1 MTKRWIG
8 LTLTLALWPGGVAA
22 QDKGPLASATP
33 SPVPVPVRVGA
44 TIFSDFTSSG
54 APATKDADGNS
65 MRSNAFDVSRAYITL
80 SGGLTARV
88 SFRVTADLR
97 RLTGPSGSA
106 TSLDGSQAYRLKYAY
121 GQIGLDGVLPKG
133 SWVRIGA
140 QQTPLIDYQEALYK
154 YRFQGTQMVEREGF
168 LSSSDFGISLRVNVP
183 KDFGEVH
190 AGVYNGESYAK
201 AEANDQKSFQVRGT
215 LRPLPRHHSLK
226 GLRLTAFYNADH
238 YLRDAPRK
246 RLVLSGSFEHK
257 YLVVGADL
265 VRAADQVHARAERID
280 SQAYSVWARPR
291 TRFGLEGLLR
301 HDRSQPDEK
310 ATGRRQRSIAGIAY
324 WFKAQAPVSVAVLI
338 DYERVTHSGSL
349 TKPRE
354 SRLALHT
361 LFAF

>member
-8 LTLTLALWPGGVAA
+8 LTLSLALWPEGIAA
-22 QDKGPLASATP
+22 QDKGPGAAATP
-33 SPVPVPVRVGA
+33 SPAPAVKVGA
-44 TIFSDFTSSG
+44 TIFSDFTRTG
-54 APATKDADGNS
+54 APATKDADGNLIRGS
-65 MRSNAFDVSRAYITL
+65 AFDVSRAYITV
-80 SGGLTARV
+80 SGGLTPRV

-97 RLTGPSGSA
+97 RLTSPSGSA

-133 SWVRIGA
+133 SWLRIGA
-140 QQTPLIDYQEALYK
+140 QQTPLIDYQEALYR

-168 LSSSDFGISLRVNVP
+168 LSSSDFGISARLNLP
-183 KDFGEVH
+183 QDFGDVH

-201 AEANDQKSFQVRGT
+201 AETNDQKSVQVRAT
-215 LRPLPRHHSLK
+215 LRPLPRHGSLK

-238 YLRDAPRK
+238 YLQDAPRK
-246 RLVLSGSFEHK
+246 RLVLSGSFEHA

-265 VRAADQVHARAERID
+265 VRAADQAHVRAERVE
-280 SQAYSVWARPR
+280 SEAYSVWARPR
-291 TRFGLEGLLR
+291 TRFGIEGLLR
-301 HDRSQPDEK
+301 HDRSQPSQK
-310 ATGRRQRSIAGIAY
+310 ASGRRQRTIAGVAY
-324 WFKAQAPVSVAVLI
+324 WFKAQAPVSAAVLV